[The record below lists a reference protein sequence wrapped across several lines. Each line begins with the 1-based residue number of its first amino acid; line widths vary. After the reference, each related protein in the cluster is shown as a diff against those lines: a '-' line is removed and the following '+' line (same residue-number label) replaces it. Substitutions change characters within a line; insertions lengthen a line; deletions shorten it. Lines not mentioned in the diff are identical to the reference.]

1 MWYDM
6 MLLHM
11 YVQIKV
17 DECLI
22 WSGMRW
28 AFNLSRSWDTTDEQF
43 KALVGMGMNP
53 DCAVNLFV
61 IIIKTAN
68 LTSEL
73 PNTVLTLLDSCKW
86 LLENG
91 YQSNQCVIKHQC
103 FIMQSNTVKLLCIY
117 DIMALYMGPQLPS
130 MMPCYL
136 IHVYLW
142 CNCAVCI
149 YSACIDTINS
159 HTSSS
164 QLDSTRHLPTSVL
177 EGLLLMSSM
186 FTTFVPWGRLVLPP
200 IQITPTFWKYRKCL
214 IQTSHRG
221 V

>member
-86 LLENG
+86 LLDNG

-159 HTSSS
+159 AYLLIPVRQHKAPARICTGG
-164 QLDSTRHLPTSVL
+164 LVVDVIHVHHLCTMGEACPTSNPNNTYIL
-177 EGLLLMSSM
+177 K
-186 FTTFVPWGRLVLPP
+186 
-200 IQITPTFWKYRKCL
+200 I
-214 IQTSHRG
+214 
-221 V
+221 